1 MPPRRRGTTPD
12 GTGIPRP
19 YPRTDICDYLAHAD
33 RYGLG
38 PGIYPKH
45 LAPKPPAHPHCRC
58 ILQPLTGLNP
68 ATKWRERPGAAQAW
82 LREQGLNEGAAV
94 MGSRARRD
102 AVLKGADPLA
112 LWNERSDP
120 LYRVRM
126 VREGADGGGLAQQL
140 AASSA
145 VKPMDNARMLPR
157 IPQDMLNGLI
167 ARGEAM
173 ADKGFMALWTEPS
186 SAERHTRRRIQRGDV
201 VDEHDYIA
209 KTLGV
214 FKEAERIVV
223 VTPINPVMRHTGKVA
238 MISGEWIVLLA
249 ENGGIVTSYPHRP
262 NEFETFEQKHAAYGD
277 RIDDYAIPDDIR
289 SRLASLFR
297 RY

>member
-126 VREGADGGGLAQQL
+126 VREGADGGGLAQRL
-140 AASSA
+140 ELS
-145 VKPMDNARMLPR
+145 KPSTPRMPPTDNAGMLPDVPR
-157 IPQDMLNGLI
+157 KMIDGLI
-167 ARGEAM
+167 ASAQTAGH
-173 ADKGFMALWTEPS
+173 GFRLRDIWTDGRQYD
-186 SAERHTRRRIQRGDV
+186 AHLT
-201 VDEHDYIA
+201 
-209 KTLGV
+209 K
-214 FKEAERIVV
+214 
-223 VTPINPVMRHTGKVA
+223 
-238 MISGEWIVLLA
+238 
-249 ENGGIVTSYPHRP
+249 
-262 NEFETFEQKHAAYGD
+262 
-277 RIDDYAIPDDIR
+277 
-289 SRLASLFR
+289 RLTKK
-297 RY
+297 